1 LTRRTFIERTLRQI
15 YNGPVSDDG
24 NITEGL
30 VNVWL
35 SDGIGLA
42 AKQNYKDNYQLDGVG
57 YVNNS
62 FYSNFKG
69 LAIVEDERNL
79 YKTTLPQLPVG
90 IGSTE
95 GIGRVVFK
103 NSINELSFPG
113 VLLSENQVG
122 YQRSMRPIP
131 NKILCYPEGIFLY
144 MITPLIMTAY
154 TANVTIISGGD
165 ATNLDSELNV
175 PADYLPVCVAYIQQQ
190 LMLEKKQIPDL
201 ANDGRDD

>member
-1 LTRRTFIERTLRQI
+1 MTRRQFIERTLRQI
-15 YNGPVSDDG
+15 YNGQPVDDA

-30 VNVWL
+30 VNTWL

-42 AKQNYKDNYQLDGVG
+42 AKQNYKENFQLEGVG
-57 YVNNS
+57 FVNNS
-62 FYSNFKG
+62 FYANFKG
-69 LAIVEDERNL
+69 LAIVADERNL
-79 YKTTLPQLPVG
+79 YKTTLPQLPIG

-122 YQRSMRPIP
+122 YQRSMREIP
-131 NKILCYPEGIFLY
+131 NKILCYPEGLY
-144 MITPLIMTAY
+144 LYIITPLIMTAY
-154 TANVTIISGGD
+154 TASVTMISGGD
-165 ATNLDSELNV
+165 ATDLDSELNI
-175 PADYLPVCVAYIQQQ
+175 PADYMPVCVAYIQQQ